1 MKKAFENG
9 SLEIVPAL
17 ALEIGLNESIVLQQL
32 FIHVQKG
39 STILDGKQWLQ
50 KTYEEWQNIFPF
62 WSISTIKRIF
72 SSLQKKGMV
81 LIEQHGKH
89 QYNRTNWYAI
99 SEDALQI
106 ILLDEDVSEIEK
118 APTEEE
124 NHSDNQITDAIHQKY
139 ISVKKRLKELRFFP
153 LKKQHCEELMKV
165 CQSYS
170 VEQIVTALEQTA
182 SKCIYAWK
190 YAYKV
195 LMTSVKNQTQSPVKQ
210 WKPRKVIRTE
220 IVPDWFQSNQNETM
234 ELPET
239 DEDFL
244 AKRRRLEAIQLKYK
258 QKAMATSMSST

>member
-72 SSLQKKGMV
+72 SSLQKKGIV

-153 LKKQHCEELMKV
+153 LKN
-165 CQSYS
+165 S
-170 VEQIVTALEQTA
+170 I
-182 SKCIYAWK
+182 
-190 YAYKV
+190 
-195 LMTSVKNQTQSPVKQ
+195 VKN
-210 WKPRKVIRTE
+210 
-220 IVPDWFQSNQNETM
+220 
-234 ELPET
+234 
-239 DEDFL
+239 
-244 AKRRRLEAIQLKYK
+244 
-258 QKAMATSMSST
+258 